1 MAIVVL
7 SELTNHFVLSFNIIN
22 NKMKLRAMLE
32 LLSDRVRP
40 FNATYSLI
48 GKFASF
54 YTHFCIIISEI
65 EIECERFY
73 RTFSFSALVVG
84 YVFII

>member
-7 SELTNHFVLSFNIIN
+7 SELTNNFVLSFNIIN

-48 GKFASF
+48 GNLQD
-54 YTHFCIIISEI
+54 TNI
-65 EIECERFY
+65 
-73 RTFSFSALVVG
+73 
-84 YVFII
+84 